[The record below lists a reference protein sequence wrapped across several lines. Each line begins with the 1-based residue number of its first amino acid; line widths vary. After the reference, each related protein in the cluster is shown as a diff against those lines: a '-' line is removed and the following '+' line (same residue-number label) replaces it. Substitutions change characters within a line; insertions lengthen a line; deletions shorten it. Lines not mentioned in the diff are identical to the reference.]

1 MVGAHLDCLSQGG
14 EYESP
19 LGSIHVPNRGLHP
32 RQIGALNGRNGR
44 ERRFGLHMQRRVLQ
58 RWRQPTGRPTTRH
71 RRVHPRD
78 P

>member
-1 MVGAHLDCLSQGG
+1 MVGAHSNCLSQGG

-19 LGSIHVPNRGLHP
+19 LGSLNVPSRGLHL

-58 RWRQPTGRPTTRH
+58 R
-71 RRVHPRD
+71 
-78 P
+78 